1 MRIGTFLGMGLWGLF
16 FFFLAGSA
24 HPPKEIPSAMTLAE
38 METYSSGAPFDELLP
53 AETFGYPSPQR
64 VMELDGELALTA
76 EQRKKVGALADRMRK
91 EAILY
96 GKKITA
102 QELLLDDFFRKGQT
116 DPMALANRVESIGL
130 LRWRLRFNMLSICVN
145 TRNALTGEQLQKY
158 HELRSLSLGG
168 GNPK

>member
-1 MRIGTFLGMGLWGLF
+1 MT
-16 FFFLAGSA
+16 AA
-24 HPPKEIPSAMTLAE
+24 EVEIYM
-38 METYSSGAPFDELLP
+38 SGAPFDEILP
-53 AETFGYPSPQR
+53 AETFGYPSPLR
-64 VMELDGELALTA
+64 VMELEGELELTA
-76 EQRKKVGALADRMRK
+76 EQQKKISALADRMRK

-145 TRNALTGEQLQKY
+145 TRSALTEDQLKKFR
-158 HELRSLSLGG
+158 ELRSPSLGSG
-168 GNPK
+168 VSR